1 MVSSLAFLRR
11 RRDEASASTPV
22 LPVDSSH
29 PEGESDDD
37 DEAQRKVDR
46 WWRVSSFELRRGL
59 EVSEQDTV
67 PAEFF
72 DELFPELAPEGRPS
86 RPTR

>member
-11 RRDEASASTPV
+11 RRDEATASAPV
-22 LPVDSSH
+22 QPVVDSSQPD
-29 PEGESDDD
+29 PEADEGGD
-37 DEAQRKVDR
+37 DERKVDR

-72 DELFPELAPEGRPS
+72 DELFPEPSARSAPAR
-86 RPTR
+86 R